1 MSYQHFTPESRNQL
15 SALLRAG
22 ILKKDVSKIL
32 DKHRTSIWRERK
44 RNFDNSTIM
53 NYDAKNAKRLTFE
66 RRIKANSRFKK
77 IENNPRLEKEIV
89 RRLKQ
94 YWSPEQIA
102 GRLKLENNNKTII
115 GKDTIYKYVYE
126 QCPNLIKY
134 LRHQKCKYRRKRG
147 TKIREKQREE
157 AKKVRIDQRPQIIE
171 QRARLGDWEG
181 DTIVGG
187 EKTTAILTHVERK
200 SGYLLADKLSESK
213 AKNVKEATV
222 RKFLKLP
229 KRKRISITYDN
240 GSEFAE
246 YELTGRQIEIQ
257 IYFAYPYRS
266 WERAINENTNGLI
279 RQFYPK
285 KTPFKNITH
294 KQLDYVVSL
303 INNRPRKRLNYFS
316 PKEVFNECCT
326 LD

>member
-1 MSYQHFTPESRNQL
+1 MPYRHFTPESRNQL
-15 SALLRAG
+15 SALLRAKVK
-22 ILKKDVSKIL
+22 KKDIARIL
-32 DKHRTSIWRERK
+32 NKDRTSVWRERK
-44 RNFDNSTIM
+44 RNFDHATIM
-53 NYDAKNAKRLTFE
+53 NYDARVAKLLAHE
-66 RRIKANSRFKK
+66 KRIKANARFRK
-77 IENNPRLEKEIV
+77 IENNVGLENEIIKG
-89 RRLKQ
+89 LKK

-102 GRLKLENNNKTII
+102 GRLKMEDNSKVII
-115 GKDTIYKYVYE
+115 GKDTIYKFIYE
-126 QCPNLIKY
+126 QRPSLVKY

-171 QRARLGDWEG
+171 QRKRLGDWEG

-200 SGYLLADKLSESK
+200 SGYLMADKLNEAK
-213 AKNVKEATV
+213 AKDVKEATIK
-222 RKFLKLP
+222 KFNRLP
-229 KRKRISITYDN
+229 QRKRWSITYDN

-246 YELTGRQIEIQ
+246 HELTGRQTKTQ
-257 IYFAYPYRS
+257 IYFAYPYHS
-266 WERAINENTNGLI
+266 WERGTNENTNGLL

-285 KTPFKNITH
+285 KTPFRNIAQ

-316 PKEVFNECCT
+316 PKEIFSECCT

>member
-15 SALLRAG
+15 SALLRAKV
-22 ILKKDVSKIL
+22 LKKNMAEIL
-32 DKHRTSIWRERK
+32 AKHRTSVWRERK
-44 RNFDNSTIM
+44 RNFDNSTMM
-53 NYDAKNAKRLTFE
+53 NYDARNAKRLTFE
-66 RRIKANSRFKK
+66 RRIRANSRFKK
-77 IENNPRLEKEIV
+77 IENNPRLEKEIIK
-89 RRLKQ
+89 RLKQ

-115 GKDTIYKYVYE
+115 NKDTIYKYIYE
-126 QCPNLIKY
+126 QHPNLIKY

-157 AKKVRIDQRPQIIE
+157 TKKVRIDQRPQIIE

-200 SGYLLADKLSESK
+200 SGYLLADKLIEAK
-213 AKNVKEATV
+213 AKNVKEATI

-229 KRKRISITYDN
+229 KRKRFSITYDN
-240 GSEFAE
+240 GGEFAE
-246 YELTGRQIEIQ
+246 YELTGRQTETQ
-257 IYFAYPYRS
+257 IYFAYPYHS
-266 WERAINENTNGLI
+266 WERGTNENTNGLI

-285 KTPFKNITH
+285 KTPFKNIAQ